1 MSKRLDSDLSI
12 SSTTPDWSR
21 EVPRQCFNPS
31 RKLLHAIRR
40 YQAWNCRRGMIAA
53 FVKRIWVLH
62 HRFWSVVSAADIPI
76 NCQLEGGL
84 LLTHPSGVVVHPD
97 AQIGPNCLLEP
108 HVTIGTGGR
117 TPGVPVLEGHVDI
130 GAGACVLG
138 GIRVGEHS
146 VIGANAVV
154 LQDIPPWSLAVG
166 VPARILDRRN

>member
-1 MSKRLDSDLSI
+1 MQPDSLI
-12 SSTTPDWSR
+12 SATKPDWSR
-21 EVPRQCFNPS
+21 EVPQRFYDPS
-31 RKLLHAIRR
+31 RKLLFSIRK
-40 YQAWNCRRGMIAA
+40 YQTWNHRRGIIAA
-53 FVKRIWVLH
+53 ITKRYWVLH
-62 HRFWSVVSAADIPI
+62 HRFWSVVSAPDIPI
-76 NCQLEGGL
+76 NSRLEGGL
-84 LLTHPSGVVVHPD
+84 LLAHPSGVVVHPD
-97 AQIGPNCLLEP
+97 AQIGPYCLFGP

-117 TPGVPVLEGHVDI
+117 TPGVPVLEGNVDI